1 MENIKHQCISVNGI
15 NMHVAEIGEGP
26 AVLFLHGFPELWYSW
41 RRQMLYL
48 ASKGYRAIAPD
59 LRGFG
64 DTDAP
69 PNATTY
75 TAFHIVGDLVAL
87 LDSLGL
93 DKVFLVGHDWGAL
106 MAWYMTL
113 FQPDRIKALINMSCA
128 YRYFDPKNPSKKPI
142 EEMRETFGND
152 YYICRFQAAGEVEE
166 VFGRFDTAEL
176 VKAYLSNR
184 DTRPASIPKGCSKY
198 VVQFFFFLSKYFPQ
212 LNPKPEWL
220 TPDDLNYYANKF
232 NKTGFSG
239 GLNFY
244 RCIDLNWELSAPW
257 REAQIQVPV
266 KFLVGNQD
274 LAYHMPGIQ
283 DYIHNGG
290 FKKDIP
296 GLQEVV
302 VIPGAAHSIHQEQ
315 ADVCSAHI
323 HDFISKF

>member
-1 MENIKHQCISVNGI
+1 MDARVGSGEEEDEIMATKSYIDTNI
-15 NMHVAEIGEGP
+15 
-26 AVLFLHGFPELWYSW
+26 W
-41 RRQMLYL
+41 L
-48 ASKGYRAIAPD
+48 A
-59 LRGFG
+59 RG
-64 DTDAP
+64 
-69 PNATTY
+69 
-75 TAFHIVGDLVAL
+75 V
-87 LDSLGL
+87 
-93 DKVFLVGHDWGAL
+93 VF
-106 MAWYMTL
+106 
-113 FQPDRIKALINMSCA
+113 ALIITAVIQVGISWGELMKIVHSKPM
-128 YRYFDPKNPSKKPI
+128 DKEEKNNF
-142 EEMRETFGND
+142 EHD
-152 YYICRFQAAGEVEE
+152 AAPGEVEG

-184 DTRPASIPKGCSKY
+184 DTRPASIPKGCLKY
-198 VVQFFFFLSKYFPQ
+198 VVQFFFFLNKYFPQ